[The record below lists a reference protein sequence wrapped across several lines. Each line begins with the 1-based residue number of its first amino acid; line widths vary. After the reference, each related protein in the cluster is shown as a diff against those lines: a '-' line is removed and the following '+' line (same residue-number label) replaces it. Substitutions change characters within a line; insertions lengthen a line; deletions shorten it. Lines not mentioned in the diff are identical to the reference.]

1 MNSTAIPTILHT
13 RTNTMTDKFVNWMDQ
28 VGDLY
33 KQWADQQHNFFRSIV
48 GGARSFSVG
57 GTPTADAASDVNGS
71 PRRAQALW
79 QSSMEQ
85 RISLA
90 KQAMP
95 QPGVTGARYD
105 GRSKGIRGVTRLARI
120 QECKFRPP
128 CTLSVLRFSIFRA
141 ITKCFGMRLLK
152 HMHTLW

>member
-1 MNSTAIPTILHT
+1 
-13 RTNTMTDKFVNWMDQ
+13 MTDKSANWMDQ
-28 VGDLY
+28 AGDLY

-95 QPGVTGARYD
+95 QPGITGESLKMLFDPSSRRVSSVARAAQ
-105 GRSKGIRGVTRLARI
+105 LARVG
-120 QECKFRPP
+120 
-128 CTLSVLRFSIFRA
+128 T
-141 ITKCFGMRLLK
+141 
-152 HMHTLW
+152 